1 MLEQNI
7 KQLEEVITKRLRL
20 SNETDSAEVMQW
32 NKNYIWGME
41 LVLIAAGYKVTYYDE
56 NAYIEKF

>member
-7 KQLEEVITKRLRL
+7 KQLEDVITKRLRVAK
-20 SNETDSAEVMQW
+20 ETDSAEVMQW

-56 NAYIEKF
+56 KAYIEKF